1 MSLPSLRLTIHNGY
15 LAARQIDR
23 LVESQEFADAYE
35 VATTV
40 ESLELAIILACRDV
54 NGLRTWMSARLVTAL
69 EDLPYIV
76 VRDMAKAKRIPLYS
90 RMSKDE
96 LITALEA
103 LRGTTSVGQRGEPA
117 DTGAAVSGAG
127 GNSRAAGEDAGG
139 PAS

>member
-23 LVESQEFADAYE
+23 LVESQEVADAYE
-35 VATTV
+35 VAGTH
-40 ESLELAIILACRDV
+40 EALELAIILASRDV
-54 NGLRTWMSARLVTAL
+54 NGLRAWMSARLVTAL

-103 LRGTTSVGQRGEPA
+103 LRGTTSVGQRGELA
-117 DTGAAVSGAG
+117 DAGAAVSGQG
-127 GNSRAAGEDAGG
+127 GDSGATGEDAGG
-139 PAS
+139 PAA